1 MTFRETVLPAP
12 GKQAFHA
19 RLYYN
24 RVSPGKRAYIAHS
37 HPAIEIGYFNDCHGT
52 FTLKDKQYSIEP
64 GDIFI
69 FRSNEEHYVTEIR
82 GESDI
87 VSMGFHFFPDLF
99 WSHSDDSFDVKYT
112 KVFSIKNRHFEHR
125 LDRGNPVT
133 QQIRH
138 LLDLISEEF
147 ENQFEDYGL
156 IIKSYLI
163 AILVQ
168 VIRQYDMDDARAG
181 ESSLNITSENIR
193 RIQQAMDYIDQHITD
208 DLTLREVSAVSNMST
223 SYFSQLFK
231 ELNGFTAWDYI
242 TSRRIDLAQR
252 LLISSSESIYSIALQ
267 SGFNNTTNFYKAF
280 KKITGISPSVYRRN

>member
-24 RVSPGKRAYIAHS
+24 RASPGKRTYIAHS
-37 HPAIEIGYFNDCHGT
+37 HPAIEIGYFNNCHGT
-52 FTLKDKQYSIEP
+52 FSLKDKQYSIEP

-69 FRSNEEHYVTEIR
+69 FRSNEEHYVTEIQ
-82 GESDI
+82 GDCDI

-99 WSHSDDSFDVKYT
+99 WSHSNDSFDAKYT
-112 KVFSIKNRHFEHR
+112 RVFSMKNNRFENLLQR
-125 LDRGNPVT
+125 DNPAT
-133 QQIRH
+133 QRIRQ

-147 ENQFEDYGL
+147 ENQYEDYGL
-156 IIKSYLI
+156 AIKSYLV
-163 AILVQ
+163 AILVL
-168 VIRQYDMDDARAG
+168 VIREYDTEGVSTATG
-181 ESSLNITSENIR
+181 SLNITGENIR

-252 LLISSSESIYSIALQ
+252 LLISSNESIYSIALQ

-280 KKITGISPSVYRRN
+280 KKITGTSPSIYRRN